1 MNSTLISVV
10 MPVYNSEKYVAS
22 AIDSIL
28 NQTCVDFELLIFDD
42 GSTDKSWEIISQY
55 AKIDKRIVPFR
66 SETNSGYVVHLNNG
80 VMRAVG
86 DFIARMDSDD
96 IALPDRLALQLDF
109 LRSNPNV
116 GVVGTSSIQ
125 IDERGRELR
134 VSLRND
140 ASKALLWQSF
150 FTNPLAHPTVMFRKS
165 VVVGAGLYDARKI
178 PSEDYDLWVRVLRVS
193 LLANLQTPLL
203 KYRQHP
209 NSVSLIKAES
219 QAAHALQTLKEH
231 WRYFCKADISTEC
244 AFFFRNFHKG
254 FEVQSLSVIRSSYF
268 LIIRLYIAVLK
279 RQGVVRYVEADAFNK
294 LVYLTLRAGRYSI
307 VTFLQFSA
315 LLAFVFPFRS
325 ARKLLMR

>member
-140 ASKALLWQSF
+140 ASKALLWQ
-150 FTNPLAHPTVMFRKS
+150 
-165 VVVGAGLYDARKI
+165 G
-178 PSEDYDLWVRVLRVS
+178 
-193 LLANLQTPLL
+193 
-203 KYRQHP
+203 
-209 NSVSLIKAES
+209 
-219 QAAHALQTLKEH
+219 
-231 WRYFCKADISTEC
+231 
-244 AFFFRNFHKG
+244 FFRNHFHKA
-254 FEVQSLSVIRSSYF
+254 Q
-268 LIIRLYIAVLK
+268 
-279 RQGVVRYVEADAFNK
+279 
-294 LVYLTLRAGRYSI
+294 RALG
-307 VTFLQFSA
+307 SA
-315 LLAFVFPFRS
+315 
-325 ARKLLMR
+325 